1 MRRVVRCM
9 CPAQGRARVRVP
21 DNERRRHMTETPQ
34 PPAGPAPPPST
45 GLKPHRGT
53 MILVFGILGLVFC
66 VIFGIVAWVMGK
78 NDLAEM
84 AAGRMDPA
92 GQGITNGG
100 RICGMISVIL
110 TIVGFVIGLILMIAG
125 ASCAGVSR

>member
-1 MRRVVRCM
+1 
-9 CPAQGRARVRVP
+9 
-21 DNERRRHMTETPQ
+21 MTGTPQ
-34 PPAGPAPPPST
+34 PPAGPVAPPPA

-53 MILVFGILGLVFC
+53 LILVFGILGFVVC

-84 AAGRMDPA
+84 AAGRMDPT
-92 GQGITNGG
+92 GQGTTNAG

-110 TIVGFVIGLILMIAG
+110 TIVGFVIGLIMTI
-125 ASCAGVSR
+125 AGVSCAAMGR